1 MRELSFNE
9 INEISGA
16 WNQANRTFIIDK
28 TLGYG
33 ATGVLANMVLRG
45 TSFAIG
51 WQGFLIG
58 AGVGAGLAAVT
69 IFAHE
74 VGIY

>member
-9 INEISGA
+9 IQEVSGA
-16 WNQANRTFIIDK
+16 NNRAYFLDK

-33 ATGVLANMVLRG
+33 ATGVLANMVLNG
-45 TSFAIG
+45 VTFAIG
-51 WQGFLIG
+51 WHGFLIG

>member
-9 INEISGA
+9 INEVNGA
-16 WNQANRTFIIDK
+16 SANFTFFRDK

-33 ATGVLANMVLRG
+33 ATGVLANMVLNG
-45 TSFAIG
+45 VSMAIG

-69 IFAHE
+69 ILANELHLN
-74 VGIY
+74 